1 MSLRENLGGRDVLRR
16 GALAGDVSRC
26 DILARDLDSA
36 PILSLKGVGA
46 RFGDFALSDI
56 SFDIAP
62 RERVGII
69 GESGS
74 GKSLLAKLILGL
86 ARPSDAP
93 SGEIL
98 FRAFGGIGAPNS
110 GLESHKMESCKV
122 DSSADSRAR
131 AKDISVPAQK
141 SNPQNLNLLD
151 SATSK
156 NPASKTLMSQILG
169 AQIAYIPQS
178 PLLALNPL
186 HSIQKQILEMFALH
200 RPYLA
205 KSEQE
210 CLLDEALARVGLEPS
225 IKHRLPHTL
234 SGGQAQRVCI
244 AMMSILRPRILI
256 CDEPT
261 TALDAHIQKQ
271 ILALLDSFA
280 DMAIIF
286 ISHDLALMRHFAS
299 RLLVMKS
306 GKIIDRDT
314 TSEFFEMAGMRDSAV
329 LAESAKLDSVLESKN
344 KSDSKDKLES
354 SRALESSDTAPAK
367 PKARQLDP
375 YTRLLLDAIHLRPL
389 APLPLP
395 RKVLELKDFGV
406 VYKKKGF
413 LRSTSTRAISGINF
427 TLQMRENVGIIGESG
442 SGKSSL
448 ALGILGLEEHIG
460 EIFCA
465 SGEAR
470 SIDSDK
476 IDSATRSDSAKTDSQ
491 KVDSAILSDS
501 ATRADLEDFALES
514 STHQIALQSY
524 PSKKRDKAFKRF
536 VQIVFQDPLLALNP
550 RMCVF
555 EILQEALELRGAPE
569 SKPELKTA
577 PTPPNAPESKSL
589 ESKNIDSARQ
599 TNTSQKSATAPAHIA
614 HFLQE
619 VGLDSSFLYRYP
631 ESLSGGQAQRVCI
644 ARALASGARVIILD
658 EPTSALDKSAQ
669 KAILGLL
676 HALQQRL
683 NLSYILISHDLGVIE
698 SMCSRVC
705 VLKSGRVVEQGAIKE
720 VFGAPKDA
728 YTRQLLEARI

>member
-1 MSLRENLGGRDVLRR
+1 MSLRENLEGRDDLRLDVLR
-16 GALAGDVSRC
+16 GDVLAGDM
-26 DILARDLDSA
+26 DSA
-36 PILSLKGVGA
+36 PILSLRGVSA

-56 SFDIAP
+56 GFDIAP

-86 ARPSDAP
+86 ARPSDVP

-98 FRAFGGIGAPNS
+98 FRAFGGIGAPNFS
-110 GLESHKMESCKV
+110 LESHKIKSCKMDSGKV
-122 DSSADSRAR
+122 DSSNLDSRVCV
-131 AKDISVPAQK
+131 KNISAPVQK

-151 SATSK
+151 SAMSK
-156 NPASKTLMSQILG
+156 NPASKIIMSQILG

-210 CLLDEALARVGLEPS
+210 RLLDEALARVGLEPS

-280 DMAIIF
+280 DMAIVF

-306 GKIIDRDT
+306 GKIIDRGAT
-314 TSEFFEMAGMRDSAV
+314 CEFFEMAEISDSAD
-329 LAESAKLDSVLESKN
+329 LAESVKLDSARESNAPKSKNIARARESKN
-344 KSDSKDKLES
+344 ESDSKNKPES
-354 SRALESSDTAPAK
+354 NDTAPAK

-375 YTRLLLDAIHLRPL
+375 YTRLLLDAIHLRAL

-413 LRSTSTRAISGINF
+413 LRSTSTRAISEINL

-470 SIDSDK
+470 ALDSAK
-476 IDSATRSDSAKTDSQ
+476 IDSQ
-491 KVDSAILSDS
+491 KADSAILSDS
-501 ATRADLEDFALES
+501 ATHADFVDSALES
-514 STHQIALQSY
+514 SAHQIALQSY

-555 EILQEALELRGAPE
+555 EILQEALELRGALECKPE
-569 SKPELKTA
+569 SKTA
-577 PTPPNAPESKSL
+577 PMPPNTPESKSQKSKSP
-589 ESKNIDSARQ
+589 ESK
-599 TNTSQKSATAPAHIA
+599 TAPAHIA

-705 VLKSGRVVEQGAIKE
+705 VLKSGRVVEQGTIKE